1 MNGEAQDGS
10 TGGAEVGPLPG
21 AMEAAAGA
29 MEEAALVT
37 PPPGEMPPGGMPE
50 DEIETD
56 ADTAPDGT
64 DS

>member
-1 MNGEAQDGS
+1 
-10 TGGAEVGPLPG
+10 
-21 AMEAAAGA
+21 MEAAAGA
-29 MEEAALVT
+29 MEAAALEA

-56 ADTAPDGT
+56 AEMNPAPDEA